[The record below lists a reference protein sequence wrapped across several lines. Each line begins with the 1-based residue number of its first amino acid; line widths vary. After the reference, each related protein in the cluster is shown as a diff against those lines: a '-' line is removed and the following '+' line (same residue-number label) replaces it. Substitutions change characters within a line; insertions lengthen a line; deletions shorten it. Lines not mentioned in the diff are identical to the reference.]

1 MKEEVENSNMEDT
14 NPKQVIE
21 MIMDILEVSY
31 GNLGFLSFKLHSIA
45 PNTDEDV
52 FIIKYSFIPRSPE
65 NKRIYYAGKVNIK
78 NKNIFRIKEIKEE
91 DLEKDDY

>member
-1 MKEEVENSNMEDT
+1 MKEVENSDMVDIE
-14 NPKQVIE
+14 PKQIIE

-31 GNLGFLSFKLHSIA
+31 GNLGYLSFRLHSIN

-52 FIIKYSFIPRSPE
+52 YIIKYSFIPRSPE

-78 NKNIFRIKEIKEE
+78 NKNMFKIKEIKEE
-91 DLEKDDY
+91 DLQKDDY